1 VEAPAVA
8 ADADAMMS
16 AASRDPALEAALRLA
31 LDDAELF
38 LVYQPQFDLRSDQL
52 TGAEALIRWRHPLRG
67 VIAPAT
73 FLPAAEASGQIVP
86 IGEWVLRTACRRAAR
101 WRRGERPVGISVNLS
116 LRQLADDGI
125 VVAVSSALSLS
136 GLDPAALTLEVSES
150 AIAGDVAVPASRLR
164 ELKDVGVRIAIDN
177 FGGARWSM
185 SYLSGLPVDAL
196 KIDRAFVSGT
206 VPAGDAA
213 VLIGTIVK
221 IGKLLG
227 LQVLGVGIESEAQ
240 LEQLRGLDCD
250 GGQGYLLGRPVSAE
264 WIEELLADA
273 EAQGVARISSH
284 AA

>member
-1 VEAPAVA
+1 MA
-8 ADADAMMS
+8 ADVEIMKS

-31 LDDAELF
+31 LDDSELF
-38 LVYQPQFDLRSDQL
+38 LAYQPLFDLRSDQL

-67 VIAPAT
+67 VIAPAA
-73 FLPAAEASGQIVP
+73 FLPAAEASGLITP

-101 WRRGERPVGISVNLS
+101 WRRGERPIGISVNLS
-116 LRQLADDGI
+116 RRQLADDG
-125 VVAVSSALSLS
+125 VVAAVASALSVS

-150 AIAGDVAVPASRLR
+150 ALAGDVAVPASRLR

-177 FGGARWSM
+177 FGGGSWSL

-206 VPAGDAA
+206 MPAGDAA
-213 VLIGTIVK
+213 VLIAMIVK
-221 IGKLLG
+221 TGKLLG
-227 LQVLGVGIESEAQ
+227 VPVLGVGIESEAQ
-240 LEQLRGLDCD
+240 LEALRGLDCHAV
-250 GGQGYLLGRPVSAE
+250 QGYLLGRPVSAE

-273 EAQGVARISSH
+273 ERQDVERISSR